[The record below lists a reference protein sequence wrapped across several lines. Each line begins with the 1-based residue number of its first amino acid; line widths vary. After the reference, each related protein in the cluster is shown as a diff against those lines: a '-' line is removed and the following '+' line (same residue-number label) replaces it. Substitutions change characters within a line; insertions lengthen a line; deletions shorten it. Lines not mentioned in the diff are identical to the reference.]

1 MPPWPSDRPNRG
13 PGRARSE
20 AGPSCPRSAR
30 PSLLC
35 SAPPTRRRLRA
46 SSSARRSPW
55 RVARLAR
62 DPHPTSRRRCRYVTS
77 ARRACTV
84 CPEEGVGDW
93 WRLRSFRW
101 SLRRTTQLSVE
112 PSARPSSVLCACV
125 CGESVLSFS
134 VGSRS
139 YHLFR
144 RRGRNPV
151 RSIVNAAM
159 PIAIPFVV
167 TDGRDGPSAVG
178 QGPVGAARR
187 WSGSTRA
194 TRG

>member
-77 ARRACTV
+77 ARRAFRV

-93 WRLRSFRW
+93 WRLRSFSMVLTAYDPALGGAFGEAEQRGVCMRLW
-101 SLRRTTQLSVE
+101 GVGPELLCGIAFLSPVPSAGTKPGSVNRQRRDADSDTFRGDRRTGRT
-112 PSARPSSVLCACV
+112 V
-125 CGESVLSFS
+125 CCGT
-134 VGSRS
+134 GTG
-139 YHLFR
+139 
-144 RRGRNPV
+144 RG
-151 RSIVNAAM
+151 
-159 PIAIPFVV
+159 
-167 TDGRDGPSAVG
+167 GSAVG
-178 QGPVGAARR
+178 G
-187 WSGSTRA
+187 
-194 TRG
+194 